1 MLEPPPIPPALL
13 LDRLRT
19 EYNLSPTRVTFL
31 PIGADINTAVY
42 RVDVPSGAPYFLKLR
57 GGDFNPITVEVPR
70 LLAERGAASFRAAS
84 FRADAL
90 RAAIIAPLE
99 TRAGGLWGSLHPYKM
114 ILYPFVEG
122 QDGYQ
127 VTLTERQWIEY
138 GAVLRGLHE
147 IRLPAALAKRIPLEN
162 FSPIHRNRTR
172 LYLAQVETARFSDPS
187 AAFSGAKAVQAPP
200 AASKVRGSS
209 PIPLKNDNKPRT
221 SGGPAQF
228 DAPAASS
235 GAKAQLAAP
244 AAQLAA
250 LIRQRRDTML
260 HMLDRCDRLGEVLQ
274 ARAEASTLEYVLCHA
289 DIHPGNLHIT
299 PQGHLYLV
307 DWDNILFAPKERDLM
322 SIGAGMS
329 GDTPH
334 SEALFYQGYY
344 HGGDRGNDRVPSQD
358 DAPSENVGDFAD
370 TRSDQD
376 GDSSH
381 GIGYTQSAVDR
392 IALAYYRYERIIAD
406 FAAYGDQ
413 LLGSSEGEEDREQAY
428 EFFAS
433 NFHPGGVIEVAF
445 RTDRYV
451 MH

>member
-31 PIGADINTAVY
+31 PIGADVNTAVY
-42 RVDVPSGAPYFLKLR
+42 RVDVPSCAPCFLKLR
-57 GGDFNPITVEVPR
+57 KGPFDPISVEVPR

-99 TRAGGLWGSLHPYKM
+99 TRAGGLWGSLDPYKM

-138 GAVLRGLHE
+138 GALLRGLHE
-147 IRLPAALAKRIPLEN
+147 MQAPAALAARIPRET
-162 FSPIHRNRTR
+162 FSPVNRQRTR
-172 LYLAQVETARFSDPS
+172 MYLDWVETTSS
-187 AAFSGAKAVQAPP
+187 AAYADE
-200 AASKVRGSS
+200 AA
-209 PIPLKNDNKPRT
+209 T
-221 SGGPAQF
+221 H
-228 DAPAASS
+228 
-235 GAKAQLAAP
+235 
-244 AAQLAA
+244 LAA
-250 LIRQRRDTML
+250 LMRQRRDTML

-289 DIHPGNLHIT
+289 DVHPGNLHIT
-299 PQGHLYLV
+299 PQGRLYLV
-307 DWDNILFAPKERDLM
+307 DWDNVLFAPKERDLM
-322 SIGAGMS
+322 SIGAGMR
-329 GDTPH
+329 GDTPQG
-334 SEALFYQGYY
+334 EALFYQGYLNPPAPIRAERLPF
-344 HGGDRGNDRVPSQD
+344 GG
-358 DAPSENVGDFAD
+358 
-370 TRSDQD
+370 
-376 GDSSH
+376 
-381 GIGYTQSAVDR
+381 GYTQTALDP

-406 FAAYGDQ
+406 FAAFGDQ
-413 LLGSSEGEEDREQAY
+413 LLGSSEGDEDRQQAY
-428 EFFAS
+428 EYFAS
-433 NFHPGGVIEVAF
+433 NFRPGGVIEVAF